1 MSNTVTAPEAGAV
14 DLVERLVQAWTDS
27 CNNFLPWQ
35 REEVLE
41 KDPSRT
47 TLAVHRQ
54 NLKTM
59 LHFGRVLYADVG
71 DPDSALNRFASEV
84 SGKLG
89 QLEKSWQM
97 VHNPMPAEEADKLL
111 AEIFPDGPTLRKAA
125 GALT

>member
-1 MSNTVTAPEAGAV
+1 MDTAIAAPEDGPIDPAG
-14 DLVERLVQAWTDS
+14 RLVQTWTDS
-27 CNNFLPWQ
+27 CNDFLRWQ

-41 KDPSRT
+41 REPSRT
-47 TLAVHRQ
+47 TLALHRQ
-54 NLKTM
+54 NLKIM
-59 LHFGRVLYADVG
+59 LHYGRVLYADIA

-111 AEIFPDGPTLRKAA
+111 AEIFLNGPGHRKVA
-125 GALT
+125 